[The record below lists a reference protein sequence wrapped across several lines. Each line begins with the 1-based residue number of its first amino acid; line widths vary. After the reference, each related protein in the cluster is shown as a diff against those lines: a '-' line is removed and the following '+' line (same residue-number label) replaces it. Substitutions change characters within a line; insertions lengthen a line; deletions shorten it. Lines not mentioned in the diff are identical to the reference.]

1 METVTQYL
9 FSSTDPST
17 VRPMKTALTN
27 AQIRN
32 AAEARK
38 VYGDYFDAAM
48 KARIVRDKLT
58 DVRRAVIAQRH
69 YAIRGYV
76 TPGRDPNTVYYFHMR
91 RDGRVGKSWVP
102 VPADV
107 VILSREGLAEL
118 VAANR
123 IAAET
128 AVDLARVGLGVAV
141 RASAPKPDLGSVDA
155 VKQALLKAKT
165 VAVPGSTSGIWLKT
179 DLFPRLGVADAID
192 IRMTPRGSDATAM
205 VAAGGAGLAV
215 MPVSEILVAP
225 GVDFAGALPPQIQMV
240 QVFAA
245 AIVAGSTAMAAA
257 RRLIEF
263 LASPQVAEKIRRSG
277 MELSASSCAR
287 SWDTPLS
294 RENAFSSVSHRSV
307 FTGPGLT
314 VLMRTPCRPYCSATD
329 EAKLMSAA
337 LATPAVISQ

>member
-107 VILSREGLAEL
+107 VIEL
-118 VAANR
+118 GEE
-123 IAAET
+123 IT
-128 AVDLARVGLGVAV
+128 A
-141 RASAPKPDLGSVDA
+141 
-155 VKQALLKAKT
+155 
-165 VAVPGSTSGIWLKT
+165 
-179 DLFPRLGVADAID
+179 
-192 IRMTPRGSDATAM
+192 
-205 VAAGGAGLAV
+205 
-215 MPVSEILVAP
+215 
-225 GVDFAGALPPQIQMV
+225 
-240 QVFAA
+240 
-245 AIVAGSTAMAAA
+245 
-257 RRLIEF
+257 
-263 LASPQVAEKIRRSG
+263 
-277 MELSASSCAR
+277 
-287 SWDTPLS
+287 
-294 RENAFSSVSHRSV
+294 
-307 FTGPGLT
+307 
-314 VLMRTPCRPYCSATD
+314 
-329 EAKLMSAA
+329 
-337 LATPAVISQ
+337 